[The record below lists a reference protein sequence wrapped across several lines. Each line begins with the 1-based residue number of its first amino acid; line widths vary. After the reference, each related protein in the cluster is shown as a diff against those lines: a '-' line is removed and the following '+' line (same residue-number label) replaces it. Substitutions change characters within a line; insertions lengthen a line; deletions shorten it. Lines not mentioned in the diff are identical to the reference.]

1 MQGQL
6 NWPRRGPWL
15 WALVAGAAALG
26 ACAVATR
33 EMTRKAMAANPP
45 RGRFVAAGGMR
56 LHYTE
61 HGDASK
67 PPLVLLHGTGMMAR
81 ELELSGLVR
90 QAARDFRVLVFDR
103 PGYGHSQR
111 PAGHSYTPQAQAEL
125 LLAALRGLGL
135 RRPLVLGHSWGALV
149 AFAMGLRAPDAVRGL
164 VLVSGS
170 YTPSLRL
177 DTALLGLP
185 ALPLVGT
192 LLRHTVSPL
201 LGRLLWPLQLRRM
214 FAPQQPSETFRRDY
228 PLAMALRPGQLAASA
243 AEMAMLPMETARLAH
258 HARELS
264 VPTVLLAGEKDRQV
278 MTFWQSARLHQRL
291 PASRLHV
298 IPGAGH
304 MVHHTEVGDVL
315 DAIHEASRMASGPAL
330 RSAVQPSQ
338 PDPPPLR
345 PRMAPG

>member
-26 ACAVATR
+26 ACAVVTR
-33 EMTRKAMAANPP
+33 EMTRRAIAENPP

-56 LHYTE
+56 LHFTE
-61 HGDASK
+61 HGDAAR
-67 PPLVLLHGTGMMAR
+67 PPLVLLHGNGVSGR
-81 ELELSGLVR
+81 EMELGDLVR
-90 QAARDFRVLVFDR
+90 EAARDFRVLVFDR

-111 PAGHSYTPQAQAEL
+111 PAGHSYTPQAQAEI
-125 LLAALRGLGL
+125 LLAALRGLGV
-135 RRPLVLGHSWGALV
+135 RKPLVLGHSCGALV
-149 AFAMGLRAPDAVRGL
+149 ALAMGLRSPDAVRGL
-164 VLVSGS
+164 VLVSGT

-192 LLRHTVSPL
+192 LMRHTVSPL
-201 LGRLLWPLQLRRM
+201 LGRLLWPLQVRRM
-214 FAPQQPSETFRRDY
+214 FAPQRPSDAFRSDY
-228 PLAMALRPGQLAASA
+228 PVWMSLRPGQLAASA
-243 AEMAMLPMETARLAH
+243 AEMAMLPMEAARLAR
-258 HARELS
+258 HAHELA
-264 VPTVLLAGEKDRQV
+264 VPTVLLAGQKDRQV

-298 IPGAGH
+298 VPGAGH
-304 MVHHTEVGDVL
+304 MVHHTEVGEVL
-315 DAIHEASRMASGPAL
+315 DALHEASRMAAVPVL

-345 PRMAPG
+345 PRTTPG

>member
-6 NWPRRGPWL
+6 DWPRHGRWP
-15 WALVAGAAALG
+15 WALVAGAAVLG
-26 ACAVATR
+26 ACAMATR
-33 EMTRKAMAANPP
+33 EMTRRAMAANPA

-61 HGDASK
+61 HGDVGK
-67 PPLVLLHGTGMMAR
+67 PPLVLLHGNGVMAR

-90 QAARDFRVLVFDR
+90 EAARDFRVLVFDR

-111 PAGHSYTPQAQAEL
+111 PAGHSYTPQAQAEI
-125 LLAALRGLGL
+125 LLAALRGLGV
-135 RRPLVLGHSWGALV
+135 RKPLVLGHSWGALV
-149 AFAMGLRAPDAVRGL
+149 AFAMALRSPDAVRGL

-192 LLRHTVSPL
+192 LMRHTVSPL

-214 FAPQQPSETFRRDY
+214 FAPQQPSEAFRRDY
-228 PLAMALRPGQLAASA
+228 PLALALRPQQLAASA
-243 AEMAMLPMETARLAH
+243 AEMAMLPVEVARLAR

-264 VPTVLLAGEKDRQV
+264 VPTVLLAGDKDRQV
-278 MTFWQSARLHQRL
+278 MTFWQSARLHRRL

-298 IPGAGH
+298 VPGAGH

-315 DAIHEASRMASGPAL
+315 DAIHEAARMATGPVH
-330 RSAVQPSQ
+330 RSAAQPSQ
-338 PDPPPLR
+338 PNPPPLR
-345 PRMAPG
+345 PRTVPG